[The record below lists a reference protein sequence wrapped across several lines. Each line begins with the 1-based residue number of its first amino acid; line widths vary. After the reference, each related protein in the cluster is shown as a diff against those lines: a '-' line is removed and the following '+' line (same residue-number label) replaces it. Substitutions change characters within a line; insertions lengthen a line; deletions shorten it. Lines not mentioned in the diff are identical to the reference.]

1 MVGAEL
7 FVPVEEGLIGMG
19 FVVVYFLGR
28 KEGMGRERERERE
41 RNHRRGPFGG
51 RLDEG

>member
-7 FVPVEEGLIGMG
+7 FVPVEEGLIGMS

-28 KEGMGRERERERE
+28 MEGMGRERERE